1 MTSMTLPNAL
11 YKSATQL
18 VMEGHLFDSLTLNKV
33 LDYILKR
40 NANFLLT
47 SVQIGREKTEPSRVS
62 FTLYAKDDEHL
73 NRLLEEL
80 KVYGVQHTTNATSK
94 VAAVAEAGKNPAGAY
109 IVGYLPV
116 SVALEGDK
124 KVASGG
130 AAVNPLVLVVQGEQ
144 LVVKA
149 QHQLAVGDHVV
160 IGEAGL
166 LWG

>member
-11 YKSATQL
+11 YKSSTQL
-18 VMEGHLFDSLTLNKV
+18 LMEGHLFDSLTLNKV

-80 KVYGVQHTTNATSK
+80 KVYGVQHTANAKSK
-94 VAAVAEAGKNPAGAY
+94 VAAVTEAGKSPEGAY
-109 IVGYLPV
+109 IAGYLPV
-116 SVALEGDK
+116 SVALDADK
-124 KVASGG
+124 TVSSGG
-130 AAVNPLVLVVQGEQ
+130 AAVNPLVLVAQGDE

-149 QHQLAVGDHVV
+149 QHQLVVGDHVV
-160 IGEAGL
+160 VGEAGL